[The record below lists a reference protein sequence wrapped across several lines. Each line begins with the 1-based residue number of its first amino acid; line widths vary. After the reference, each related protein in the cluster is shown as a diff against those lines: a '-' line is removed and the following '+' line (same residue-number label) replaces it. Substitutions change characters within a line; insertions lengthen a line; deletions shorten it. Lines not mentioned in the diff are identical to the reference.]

1 MFIKKVD
8 KNEKLENPKYFKNI
22 AIWFLSE
29 CVGLT
34 IYFIV

>member
-1 MFIKKVD
+1 MFNKNFDKK
-8 KNEKLENPKYFKNI
+8 EKLENAKYFKNR